1 VKLRSIVRDLRYIPK
16 LASEVA
22 LCISKSKNPAFR
34 ERGKKFLE
42 QVKNSSG
49 QSTNDGDD
57 EDDDAGSSFA
67 SQSSDED
74 GIDPIRL
81 AEALKNRLSFKLQ
94 AKMKAMMISKKRRRN
109 KDKDNDDDDFDDLD
123 DDDISNADRKSEV
136 EETIYDKI
144 QGRREISE
152 VDDSSFLSE
161 LDYSLASYKSLPASK
176 EDNDNDFSEGE
187 YEVALL

>member
-1 VKLRSIVRDLRYIPK
+1 
-16 LASEVA
+16 
-22 LCISKSKNPAFR
+22 
-34 ERGKKFLE
+34 
-42 QVKNSSG
+42 
-49 QSTNDGDD
+49 
-57 EDDDAGSSFA
+57 
-67 SQSSDED
+67 
-74 GIDPIRL
+74 
-81 AEALKNRLSFKLQ
+81 
-94 AKMKAMMISKKRRRN
+94 MKAMMISKKRRRN